1 MKTVLLMLSVGVF
14 AALIS
19 DTAHAQFMSG
29 RLTNPG
35 YCKSGR
41 AVPNLAFCKENRQ
54 PSAEQ
59 QKKSKKR

>member
-1 MKTVLLMLSVGVF
+1 MKTALRMLAVGLF
-14 AALIS
+14 AASING
-19 DTAHAQFMSG
+19 TAHAQFSGG

-59 QKKSKKR
+59 KKSKKR